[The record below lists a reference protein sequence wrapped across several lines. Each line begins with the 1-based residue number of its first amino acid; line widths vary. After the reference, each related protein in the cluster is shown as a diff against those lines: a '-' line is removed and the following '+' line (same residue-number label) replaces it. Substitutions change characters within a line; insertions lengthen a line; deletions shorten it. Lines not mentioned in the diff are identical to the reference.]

1 MGIGINKTRGE
12 RTPQRE
18 EKEKSQKACQNWGW
32 NYEVFKRVNKGGVKW
47 KI

>member
-18 EKEKSQKACQNWGW
+18 EKEKSQKAVSELRMKLRGIQ
-32 NYEVFKRVNKGGVKW
+32 KGK
-47 KI
+47 